1 MRKKIINTKDMTID
15 EKKELREKLKAEYDE
30 KLRIA
35 KKNLPGL
42 KERLKA
48 KGYTLTDDFKVSKI
62 VDGVAVWLS
71 PVAALNVIN
80 GKPEVTQQDKN
91 RMIWSLRKEGKLRTP
106 FFERPG
112 IRLLVRFFFICC
124 GMPFLLSF
132 GQRLFEL
139 SKDIKQGLFI
149 NTDYN
154 KNETPE
160 EAKKRRENERIII
173 QTNGRVMREEQL
185 EREIGLYGKP
195 RKEYLKEEINTT
207 KNSRFRRELK
217 AELMKNKIEDFIN
230 SISLK
235 IETSDLWLDIIQK
248 YDIDMIKNDFA
259 LTFSTIFLIS
269 PLYAAFLFP
278 LSLILA
284 PIFLCFFVGDLDNS
298 CMTDEEKEAAQQAL
312 VLLAFFDVAIGIKEQ
327 KRREDNPIKFDD

>member
-35 KKNLPGL
+35 RENLPGL

-106 FFERPG
+106 FFERSD

-124 GMPFLLSF
+124 GMPFLLLF
-132 GQRLFEL
+132 GQRVFEL
-139 SKDIKQGLFI
+139 SKDAKQGLFI
-149 NTDYN
+149 NADYN
-154 KNETPE
+154 ENETPE

-173 QTNGRVMREEQL
+173 QTNVKAMREKHL
-185 EREIGLYGKP
+185 EREIELYEKP
-195 RKEYLKEEINTT
+195 WKEYLKEKINTT
-207 KNSRFRRELK
+207 KDNGFRRELK
-217 AELMKNKIEDFIN
+217 TQLMKNKIEDFIN

-248 YDIDMIKNDFA
+248 YDIDMIKNSLA
-259 LTFSTIFLIS
+259 LTFLATFLIG

-298 CMTDEEKEAAQQAL
+298 CMTDEEKEAAQKAL
-312 VLLAFFDVAIGIKEQ
+312 VLLASFDVVSGIKEQ
-327 KRREDNPIKFDD
+327 KRRKDNPVKFDD